1 VGQRGAQCRY
11 WSGLTATD
19 SDPTEGL
26 EQPSAA
32 RVLRSL
38 APNLVINGA
47 FPVLLY
53 QVLKA
58 RGIGDVPALV
68 AGSVF
73 PIGYT
78 AWGFA
83 RGRRIDVIAAI
94 SLFFIIVGA
103 TTSLISGSPRFTL
116 VKESFFTGLF
126 GLVYFASLLAP
137 RPLMFYIVQEFATG
151 GDPQRSH
158 VWANLWQYPG
168 FRHTMRVMTAMWG
181 TTFIADAL
189 IRAGLTF
196 ILPTTVFLVVS
207 PLLFFGLFALTLVV
221 TIAYGKRAQLRGQ
234 AQQSEGT
241 A

>member
-1 VGQRGAQCRY
+1 M
-11 WSGLTATD
+11 SD
-19 SDPTEGL
+19 SEMHRPSQDL

-38 APNLVINGA
+38 APNLVINAA
-47 FPVLLY
+47 FPVVLY

-58 RGIGDVPALV
+58 RGAGDVPALV

-73 PIGYT
+73 PLGYT
-78 AWGFA
+78 AWGLA
-83 RGRRIDVIAAI
+83 RARRIDIIAAI

-103 TTSLISGSPRFTL
+103 AASVISGSPRFTL

-126 GLVYFASLLAP
+126 GLAFFASLLAP

-168 FRHTMRVMTAMWG
+168 FRHSMRMMTAMWG
-181 TTFIADAL
+181 TAFIADAL
-189 IRAGLTF
+189 LRAALTF
-196 ILPTTVFLVVS
+196 VLSTTVFLVVS
-207 PLLFFGLFALTLVV
+207 PLLFFGVFALTLMI
-221 TIAYGKRAQLRGQ
+221 TMAYGKRAQRRGE
-234 AQQSEGT
+234 AQQT
-241 A
+241 AAG